1 MHWLTFTFKDFF
13 SVLVKNHDIFLL
25 RKRFCRST
33 NCVDWRLT
41 LWFHRSPKKR
51 GEKAKSKKF
60 CSSWL
65 VVLLVKKMSY
75 FCLQEMHGLRLGLS
89 NFFAAIISSQQC
101 WKKCMRQ
108 KKLKTLQRAVLLNML
123 ASNPNGHSIFRSSY
137 RHDSYGKRRKHSKSK
152 VSKKHVSNRIC
163 HFLFTYIFHKIWDKP
178 QCLKII
184 LKMWHFL

>member
-13 SVLVKNHDIFLL
+13 SVSTTFFCCVSAFVVVQIASIGVWHCDFLVQKKGRESQVKKVLFFL
-25 RKRFCRST
+25 
-33 NCVDWRLT
+33 
-41 LWFHRSPKKR
+41 
-51 GEKAKSKKF
+51 
-60 CSSWL
+60 L

-184 LKMWHFL
+184 LKMWHL

>member
-1 MHWLTFTFKDFF
+1 MKNDHEDSFLKNALTNFYFQGFF
-13 SVLVKNHDIFLL
+13 QCFHDIFLL
-25 RKRFCRST
+25 RKRFCHST

-41 LWFHRSPKKR
+41 LWFSSPKK

-108 KKLKTLQRAVLLNML
+108 KKLKTLQ
-123 ASNPNGHSIFRSSY
+123 STT
-137 RHDSYGKRRKHSKSK
+137 KHA
-152 VSKKHVSNRIC
+152 C
-163 HFLFTYIFHKIWDKP
+163 F
-178 QCLKII
+178 
-184 LKMWHFL
+184 

>member
-1 MHWLTFTFKDFF
+1 MKNDHEDSLLKNALTNFYFQGFF
-13 SVLVKNHDIFLL
+13 QCFHDIFLL

-108 KKLKTLQRAVLLNML
+108 KKLKTLQ
-123 ASNPNGHSIFRSSY
+123 STT
-137 RHDSYGKRRKHSKSK
+137 KHA
-152 VSKKHVSNRIC
+152 C
-163 HFLFTYIFHKIWDKP
+163 F
-178 QCLKII
+178 
-184 LKMWHFL
+184 